1 MTAAALLPL
10 ATNGEPARDGE
21 RLDVL
26 VVDDDERFRTR
37 LVQAFAQR
45 GLRSLGA
52 SGFNEAKAIAETR
65 RISGAVVDL
74 RMPGQHG
81 LAVLRFLREQEP
93 DSAVVV
99 LTGFGSIATAVEAM
113 RLGARDYLTK
123 PCDADRILA
132 ALAAE
137 PAPPEA
143 EDPAF
148 ETPSL
153 ARIER
158 EHIERV
164 LSECGGN
171 VSRAARVL
179 GIHRRTL
186 QYKLAKFPVVR

>member
-1 MTAAALLPL
+1 MAPQR
-10 ATNGEPARDGE
+10 NPEPVDDAI
-21 RLDVL
+21 DVL
-26 VVDDDERFRTR
+26 VVDDDERFRQR
-37 LVQAFAQR
+37 LVQAFQQR

-52 SGFNEAKAIAETR
+52 SGYEEARAAVATR
-65 RISGAVVDL
+65 RIAGAVVDL

-81 LAVLRFLREQEP
+81 LAVLRHLLEHEP

-123 PCDADRILA
+123 PCDADRILS
-132 ALAAE
+132 ALAPE
-137 PAPPEA
+137 PAMPESA
-143 EDPAF
+143 EPAF

-164 LSECGGN
+164 LRDCGGN
-171 VSRAARVL
+171 VSKTARVL

-186 QYKLAKFPVVR
+186 QYKLAKFPVGR

>member
-1 MTAAALLPL
+1 MTL
-10 ATNGEPARDGE
+10 EPTPPVEDVE
-21 RLDVL
+21 PDIIDVL
-26 VVDDDERFRTR
+26 VVDDDDRFRER
-37 LVQAFAQR
+37 LVRAFEQR
-45 GLRSLGA
+45 RLTSLGA
-52 SGFNEAKAIAETR
+52 ANYDEVCAIAATR
-65 RISGAVVDL
+65 AIAAAVVDL

-81 LAVLRFLREQEP
+81 LAVLRFLREREP
-93 DSAVVV
+93 DVAVVV

-132 ALAAE
+132 ALAPEPVGAE
-137 PAPPEA
+137 PNE
-143 EDPAF
+143 PAF

-164 LSECGGN
+164 LRECGGN
-171 VSRAARVL
+171 VSKAARVL

-186 QYKLAKFPVVR
+186 QYKLAKFPVGR

>member
-1 MTAAALLPL
+1 MTSHPAFLP
-10 ATNGEPARDGE
+10 ASVESE
-21 RLDVL
+21 SELDVL
-26 VVDDDERFRTR
+26 VVDDDERFRER
-37 LVQAFAQR
+37 LVRAFSER
-45 GLRSLGA
+45 GLASLGA
-52 SGFNEAKAIAETR
+52 ASYDEACALAATQRIAA
-65 RISGAVVDL
+65 AVVDL

-81 LAVLRFLREQEP
+81 LAVLRHLRER
-93 DSAVVV
+93 DLDIAVVV

-137 PAPPEA
+137 PAAPEQS
-143 EDPAF
+143 EPAF

-164 LSECGGN
+164 LRECGGN
-171 VSRAARVL
+171 VSKAARVL

-186 QYKLAKFPVVR
+186 QYKLAKFPVGR

>member
-1 MTAAALLPL
+1 MTAVDVRRGGLEVQP
-10 ATNGEPARDGE
+10 E
-21 RLDVL
+21 RTVIDVL
-26 VVDDDERFRTR
+26 VVDDDERFRER

-45 GLRSLGA
+45 GLCAQGA
-52 SGFNEAKAIAETR
+52 SGYEEARSIAATR
-65 RISGAVVDL
+65 RIAGAVVDL

-81 LAVLRFLREQEP
+81 LSVLRYLVEQEP
-93 DSAVVV
+93 DVAVVV

-132 ALAAE
+132 ALAPDSTPPDDAE
-137 PAPPEA
+137 L
-143 EDPAF
+143 AF

-164 LSECGGN
+164 LRECGGN
-171 VSRAARVL
+171 VSKAARVL

-186 QYKLAKFPVVR
+186 QYKLAKFPVGR